1 MPNSTPRSNDF
12 FLYYG
17 LVWLALILIL
27 AGLIMAGVGPENHF
41 LSESGPVEMV
51 SAIGYMLCAA
61 SILWLAGNWRGRWAA
76 AGLMILFGLRELD
89 FHNRFTSMSLSK
101 IKFYL
106 SPDVALLEKLIGGAV
121 LAMFVY
127 FVFRLFQLE
136 GRTWLAD
143 LRRGR
148 ACAFGVLF
156 AMLCAVASKSLD
168 GLARKLADFNVQISS
183 QTSNYATL
191 FEEVLELGIPV
202 MIGLSIACYYRHGR
216 TRG

>member
-1 MPNSTPRSNDF
+1 MLTSPPKSNTF
-12 FLYYG
+12 FLYYA
-17 LVWLALILIL
+17 LVWISLILMM
-27 AGLIMAGVGPENHF
+27 AGLIMTEVGPEDD
-41 LSESGPVEMV
+41 LMSESGPVEMV
-51 SAIGYMLCAA
+51 SAIGYVLCAA
-61 SILWLAGNWRGRWAA
+61 SILWLAGNWHGRLAA
-76 AGLMILFGLRELD
+76 VGLMIMFGLREMD
-89 FHNRFTSMSLSK
+89 FHSRFTSMNLSK